1 MKNLLSYLR
10 LFTQTLWR
18 RWYMFLTPNLSVP
31 TTSWLMT
38 DELHYILSWNICISD
53 SYPQDATKLANRILL
68 VWKECVVVLVSYF
81 HIFCYNINNWWLEIE
96 IWLNT
101 NVFIILIKIYWL
113 MQQISQGNII
123 ISGNILLISHASM
136 PCGIL
141 AYNGI
146 THM

>member
-31 TTSWLMT
+31 TTPWLMT

-53 SYPQDATKLANRILL
+53 SYPQDARKLANRILL

-96 IWLNT
+96 IWLDT

-113 MQQISQGNII
+113 MQQISQGNKIM
-123 ISGNILLISHASM
+123 SWNFNIHL
-136 PCGIL
+136 C
-141 AYNGI
+141 
-146 THM
+146 